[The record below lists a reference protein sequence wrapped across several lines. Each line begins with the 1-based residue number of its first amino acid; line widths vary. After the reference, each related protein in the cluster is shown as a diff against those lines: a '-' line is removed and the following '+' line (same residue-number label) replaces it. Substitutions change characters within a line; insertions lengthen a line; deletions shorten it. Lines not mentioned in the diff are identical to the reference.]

1 MKRFCNGYSTMEEGS
16 SDMAKMIREISL
28 ENGLVVRFF
37 DHTRHYYGDFHLVK
51 IEIACE
57 IPLSGD
63 YFDEQSDLE
72 EARIRFGESAFYRR
86 SVERMG
92 IPTTA
97 ISTVTEQLVDNFVS
111 HSLPY
116 FATPGFPGRF
126 LKTELVRGRKKQ
138 VLPSRV
144 TAYHHD

>member
-1 MKRFCNGYSTMEEGS
+1 MT
-16 SDMAKMIREISL
+16 KMIREISL

-63 YFDEQSDLE
+63 YFAEQVDLE
-72 EARIRFGESAFYRR
+72 EARIRFGEAALYRR

-92 IPTTA
+92 IPTKD
-97 ISTVTEQLVDNFVS
+97 ISAVTEQLVDNFVS
-111 HSLPY
+111 HSFPY
-116 FATPGFPGRF
+116 FTAPGFARRF
-126 LKTELVRGRKKQ
+126 LKAELEKGRKKQ

-144 TAYHHD
+144 SAYHHD

>member
-1 MKRFCNGYSTMEEGS
+1 
-16 SDMAKMIREISL
+16 MAQMIREISL

-37 DHTRHYYGDFHLVK
+37 DHSRHYYGDFHLVK

-57 IPLSGD
+57 IPLSAD
-63 YFDEQSDLE
+63 YFDEQAELE
-72 EARIRFGESAFYRR
+72 EARIRFGEKALYRR

-92 IPTTA
+92 IPTKDIPA
-97 ISTVTEQLVDNFVS
+97 VTDQLVENFVS

-116 FATPGFPGRF
+116 FAAPGFARRF
-126 LKTELVRGRKKQ
+126 LKTELLRGRKKQ